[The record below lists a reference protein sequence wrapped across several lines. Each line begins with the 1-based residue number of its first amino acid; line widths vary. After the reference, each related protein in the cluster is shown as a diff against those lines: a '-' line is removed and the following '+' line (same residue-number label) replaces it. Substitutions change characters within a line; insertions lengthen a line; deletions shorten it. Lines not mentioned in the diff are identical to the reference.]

1 MEAGGAES
9 MSLEGAEVMSV
20 WCACHPGLASLSPWE
35 ALLVTVSCCVV
46 AFVNI

>member
-9 MSLEGAEVMSV
+9 MSLERAEVMSV